1 MINGCNDNFWV
12 QGSGNDLREF
22 ETTLLFCHLWKQWRL
37 AGERPQLSIQYRDS
51 QNLLAQVEN
60 SLGIAPI
67 DALAALSTLILGFAD
82 LEEQQYYP
90 KSTLA
95 RRILVSSQE
104 AFTKHRTSLYSDFLH
119 AHAAPLSTKSERF
132 STDEYA
138 TLVQG
143 FVQGFA
149 DLHLHLHLSE
159 TAFQEPGL
167 RPRANR
173 PSSSPSITP
182 TMLSTP
188 RSSWSG
194 YASFTSLNRRT
205 KLASP
210 VIASDGQS
218 IVSGDRRS
226 FTSNSSLRRQLSL
239 STLTN
244 CSRINCS
251 NSFVNV
257 DPEDVVMEDVA

>member
-1 MINGCNDNFWV
+1 M
-12 QGSGNDLREF
+12 S
-22 ETTLLFCHLWKQWRL
+22 T
-37 AGERPQLSIQYRDS
+37 QYRDS
-51 QNLLAQVEN
+51 QHLLAQVEN
-60 SLGIAPI
+60 SLGIAPT
-67 DALAALSTLILGFAD
+67 DALAALSTLILGCAD
-82 LEEQQYYP
+82 PEEQHHHHP

-95 RRILVSSQE
+95 RRILFSSQE
-104 AFTKHRTSLYSDFLH
+104 AFTKYRTSLYSDFLH
-119 AHAAPLSTKSERF
+119 AHAAPLSIKFKLF

-143 FVQGFA
+143 FVQGFT

-173 PSSSPSITP
+173 SSSSSSITP

-188 RSSWSG
+188 RSLWSV
-194 YASFTSLNRRT
+194 YASCASLNRRT

-210 VIASDGQS
+210 MMASDGQS
-218 IVSGDRRS
+218 IASSDRRS
-226 FTSNSSLRRQLSL
+226 STSGSSLRHQLSL
-239 STLTN
+239 STLIN
-244 CSRINCS
+244 SSRIRRS

-257 DPEDVVMEDVA
+257 DPEDVVIEDVA